1 MIVSMTG
8 YGEAQRED
16 AAHLYHVELRSVNN
30 RYFKAAIRLPEE
42 FAFMEAA
49 IEQQLRRKITRGS
62 VTLRLFTRDLSESAA
77 QEINL
82 AAMRHY
88 LTQLRAVANDPQVHI
103 DLATLATLPGVC
115 QPQELSEELRERA
128 EKLVHGLVDE
138 AIERLVAMRAIEGRS
153 LAADLLR
160 NCECVTANL
169 DAIRTR
175 VPLVVDEYRRRL
187 MTRVQQLIAESN
199 VSLAESD
206 LLKEVAI
213 YAERSDIS
221 EEVSRLGSHL
231 EQFEAAVSS
240 PEPAGRKLDFIT
252 QEMLREA
259 NTIGSKAGDVEI
271 ARCTIEIK
279 GAIDRLKE
287 QVQNAE

>member
-8 YGEAQRED
+8 YGAAQRED
-16 AAHLYHVELRSVNN
+16 AGHLYHVELRSVNN
-30 RYFKAAIRLPEE
+30 RYFKAAIRLSDD
-42 FAFMEAA
+42 FAFMESA
-49 IEQQLRRKITRGS
+49 IEQQLRRKISRGS
-62 VTLRLFTRDLSESAA
+62 ISLRLYTRDLSESAA
-77 QEINL
+77 QDINL
-82 AAMRHY
+82 AAVRHY
-88 LTQLRAVANDPQVHI
+88 LSQLRSVAGEPNLRI

-115 QPQELSEELRERA
+115 QPQELNDDQRENA
-128 EKLVHGLVDE
+128 EKLVHGLVNE
-138 AIERLVAMRAIEGRS
+138 AIDQLVAMRAVEGRA
-153 LAADLLR
+153 LAADLLK
-160 NCECVTANL
+160 NCHTVKANL
-169 DAIRTR
+169 EAIRARTP
-175 VPLVVDEYRRRL
+175 VVVDEYRRRL
-187 MTRVQQLIAESN
+187 MTRVQQLIAESS
-199 VSLAESD
+199 VALAESD

-213 YAERSDIS
+213 YAERSDIC
-221 EEVSRLGSHL
+221 EELSRLGSHL
-231 EQFEAAVSS
+231 DQFAAAVAS